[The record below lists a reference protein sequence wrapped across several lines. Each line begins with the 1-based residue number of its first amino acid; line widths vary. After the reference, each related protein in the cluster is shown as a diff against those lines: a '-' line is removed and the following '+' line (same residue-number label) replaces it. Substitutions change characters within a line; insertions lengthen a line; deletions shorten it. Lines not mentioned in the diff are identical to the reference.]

1 MYNLKNT
8 VKSFVRSSTDE
19 SSLLI
24 RPRVMVDVSKVDT
37 TMHLFGKKYPFP
49 IAFAPSAMQK
59 LAHPQGEECVALA
72 ARKLGINM
80 TLSSQSTTS
89 LEDIA
94 ELMPTTPDGPERW
107 FQLYMSEQPELSIP
121 LIERAAGKFLC
132 CYFVERQN

>member
-1 MYNLKNT
+1 
-8 VKSFVRSSTDE
+8 
-19 SSLLI
+19 
-24 RPRVMVDVSKVDT
+24 MVDVSKVDT
-37 TMHLFGKKYPFP
+37 TIHLFGKKYPFP

-94 ELMPTTPDGPERW
+94 GLMPTSPEGPERW

-121 LIERAAGKFLC
+121 LIERAAGKSSGRNLC
-132 CYFVERQN
+132 GISTLMSTSCRLFSTRDHR

>member
-1 MYNLKNT
+1 
-8 VKSFVRSSTDE
+8 
-19 SSLLI
+19 
-24 RPRVMVDVSKVDT
+24 MVDVSKVDT
-37 TMHLFGKKYPFP
+37 TIHLFGKKYPFP

-94 ELMPTTPDGPERW
+94 ELMPMTPDGPERW

-121 LIERAAGKFLC
+121 LIERAAGKFFNCVLC
-132 CYFVERQN
+132 GKSTIMSNVS